1 LPGLPG
7 DDRLRRGSNLIT
19 GPAMSAPTE
28 MLQFSMSP
36 LVQTEWLAGEL
47 GAEDLVVFDASW
59 FLPAEQRDARAAYR
73 EARIPGARF
82 FDIDQIADDASS
94 LPHMA
99 PTAAR
104 FERLL
109 GALGVSNGD
118 RIVFY
123 DQKGVYSAPRGWWL
137 MHLFG
142 HERCAVL
149 NGGLPKWRAEGR
161 SIETG
166 EARAVVPARYLAS
179 LEVRHLRGLGDLR
192 ENLHTRR
199 EIVLDAR
206 SSDRFYGRA
215 PEPRPGVRSGH
226 IPGSRSLPYTELLS
240 AQQTLRTPQELIERF
255 AASGVRADTAVISS
269 CGSGLTA
276 AVINLSLAVAGLSSG
291 ALYDGSWAEW
301 GSRLDVPVEL

>member
-1 LPGLPG
+1 MEP
-7 DDRLRRGSNLIT
+7 
-19 GPAMSAPTE
+19 E
-28 MLQFSMSP
+28 
-36 LVQTEWLAGEL
+36 
-47 GAEDLVVFDASW
+47 LVVFDASW
-59 FLPAEQRDARAAYR
+59 FLPSEQRNARAGYR

-82 FDIDQIADDASS
+82 FDIDQIADDESK

-109 GALGVSNGD
+109 GALGVCNSD
-118 RIVFY
+118 RVVFY
-123 DQKGVYSAPRGWWL
+123 DQKGVYSSARGWWL

-149 NGGLPKWRAEGR
+149 DGGLPKWRAEGHP
-161 SIETG
+161 IEQG
-166 EARAVVPARYLAS
+166 EEPRVAPTQFLAS
-179 LEVRHLRGLGDLR
+179 LEVRHLRGLGDVR
-192 ENLHTRR
+192 ENLRTRG

-206 SSDRFYGRA
+206 SNDRFHGRA
-215 PEPRPGVRSGH
+215 PEPRAGVRSGH
-226 IPGSRSLPYTELLS
+226 IPGSRSLPFTELLR
-240 AQQTLRTPQELIERF
+240 AQQTLRAPEELLERF
-255 AASGVRADTAVISS
+255 SACGVRADVPVISS

-301 GSRLDVPVEL
+301 GGRLDVPAEL